1 MGIRVLKFMDDFP
14 SGGLSEI
21 QQTLHAKFMCEHLHS
36 LGWLIKAKKFIG
48 IPPTLTT
55 IPALGTRIS
64 FSDQKFYLGQEQV
77 AQIVDLA
84 GQLAKMR
91 TIPVQKLARLAG
103 LIVSRQHC
111 LGPAARMRTRAM
123 YKDIDERLKPYEK
136 GQSKAGW
143 KRHVH
148 LNTRT
153 RAELV
158 FWVSR
163 LGKVNGQP
171 FHRQAVHRTMDVNLG
186 TDTSQPGWG
195 TVITLPPNTP
205 ADQSALLRAAQL
217 TLPKNMSVQAIVSAV
232 SSGIRI
238 CGMFSEAEASES
250 SNARELLAT
259 LYSGNFYDVIR
270 MDFFVLCED
279 SQEVGGSSA
288 NPLSKI

>member
-1 MGIRVLKFMDDFP
+1 M
-14 SGGLSEI
+14 
-21 QQTLHAKFMCEHLHS
+21 
-36 LGWLIKAKKFIG
+36 
-48 IPPTLTT
+48 
-55 IPALGTRIS
+55 
-64 FSDQKFYLGQEQV
+64 

-91 TIPVQKLARLAG
+91 TILVQKLVRLAG

-123 YKDIDERLKPYEK
+123 YKNIDERLKPYEK

-163 LGKVNGQP
+163 IGKVNGQP
-171 FHRQAVHRTMDVNLG
+171 FHREAVHRTMDVNLG
-186 TDTSQPGWG
+186 TDASQPGWG

-217 TLPKNMSVQAIVSAV
+217 T
-232 SSGIRI
+232 
-238 CGMFSEAEASES
+238 F
-250 SNARELLAT
+250 
-259 LYSGNFYDVIR
+259 
-270 MDFFVLCED
+270 
-279 SQEVGGSSA
+279 
-288 NPLSKI
+288 